1 MILDRIIQDMHI
13 QKIILSVIILSKTFP
28 EEEYE
33 IRSTHYA
40 FILNA
45 C

>member
-13 QKIILSVIILSKTFP
+13 QKIILFVIILSKTIL

-33 IRSTHYA
+33 MCSANTY
-40 FILNA
+40 LY
-45 C
+45 